1 MHMIQRETYLNQLKA
16 FQDQP
21 LIKVITGMRRS
32 GKSTLLKLF
41 AEDLLSQGIH
51 KDQLIQMNFE
61 FMEFDQIRD
70 YRALYTWIKDR
81 MTGKSHVYLMLDE
94 VQQVEH
100 WEKAVNS
107 LFMEG
112 NADIYLTG
120 SNASLLSSE
129 ISTLLSGRY
138 IEIQVLP
145 LSFQEYLQFLPA
157 PKAENKDLAFQQY
170 LKYGG
175 LPIIPLLPQ
184 ENDAIRLFLS
194 GIYNTVLMKDIVQRN
209 AVRDPALLDALV
221 HFLAYNVGNPV
232 SSPKIS
238 GYLTSV
244 GRKTSTFTIDNYVR
258 MLQSAFIFH
267 KISRYDIKG
276 KLHLKTQEKYYIA
289 DIGLRNALLG
299 FRNTDYG
306 HILEN
311 LVYLELLRR
320 GYQVSIGKLGTLEI
334 DFIAEK
340 TDEKKYIQVSASI
353 MDENTRRRELAP
365 LEAISDNYEKFILT
379 MDHTIFSDFNGIR
392 CKNII
397 DFLLEK
403 K

>member
-1 MHMIQRETYLNQLKA
+1 MIQRETYLNQLKA

-51 KDQLIQMNFE
+51 KDQLLQMNFE
-61 FMEFDQIRD
+61 SMEFDQIRD
-70 YRALYTWIKDR
+70 YHALYTWIKDR

-112 NADIYLTG
+112 NSDIYLTG

-138 IEIQVLP
+138 VEIQVLP

-209 AVRDPALLDALV
+209 AV
-221 HFLAYNVGNPV
+221 
-232 SSPKIS
+232 
-238 GYLTSV
+238 
-244 GRKTSTFTIDNYVR
+244 
-258 MLQSAFIFH
+258 
-267 KISRYDIKG
+267 
-276 KLHLKTQEKYYIA
+276 
-289 DIGLRNALLG
+289 
-299 FRNTDYG
+299 
-306 HILEN
+306 
-311 LVYLELLRR
+311 
-320 GYQVSIGKLGTLEI
+320 
-334 DFIAEK
+334 
-340 TDEKKYIQVSASI
+340 
-353 MDENTRRRELAP
+353 
-365 LEAISDNYEKFILT
+365 
-379 MDHTIFSDFNGIR
+379 
-392 CKNII
+392 
-397 DFLLEK
+397 
-403 K
+403 

>member
-1 MHMIQRETYLNQLKA
+1 
-16 FQDQP
+16 
-21 LIKVITGMRRS
+21 MRRS

-51 KDQLIQMNFE
+51 KDQLLQMNFE
-61 FMEFDQIRD
+61 SMEFDQIRD
-70 YRALYTWIKDR
+70 YHALYTWIKDR

-112 NADIYLTG
+112 NSDIYLTG

-138 IEIQVLP
+138 VEIQVLP
-145 LSFQEYLQFLPA
+145 LSFQE
-157 PKAENKDLAFQQY
+157 Y

-221 HFLAYNVGNPV
+221 HFLADNVGNPV

-244 GRKTSTFTIDNYVR
+244 GRKTSTFTIDNYVH